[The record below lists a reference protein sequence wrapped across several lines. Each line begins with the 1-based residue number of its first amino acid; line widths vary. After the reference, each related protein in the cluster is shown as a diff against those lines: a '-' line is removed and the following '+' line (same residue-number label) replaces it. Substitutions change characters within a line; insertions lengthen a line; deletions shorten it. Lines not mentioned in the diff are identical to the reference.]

1 MNPQAVSGTDGART
15 EEGMKRILF
24 LAILIAAIPVM
35 AMGAPGAVQIQD
47 VIGIVR
53 SSEGSATL
61 TRGSQVLPAAAGTKL
76 QTGDVLSTGPGGS
89 VGVTLRDNSSL
100 SIGPQSSIT
109 LRDFLF
115 SPAEGKLS
123 LVARL
128 AKGTM
133 AYMSGIIGKL
143 APESVRFETP
153 VSTIGIR
160 GTCFVVNAG
169 EPVPN

>member
-1 MNPQAVSGTDGART
+1 
-15 EEGMKRILF
+15 MKRLLFITIL
-24 LAILIAAIPVM
+24 LASIPAMAWGAAET
-35 AMGAPGAVQIQD
+35 VQVQD
-47 VIGIVR
+47 IIGIVR
-53 SSEGSATL
+53 TSEGMASIN
-61 TRGSQVLPAAAGTKL
+61 RGSQILPASVGAKL
-76 QTGDVLSTGPGGS
+76 VTGDVLTTGPGGS

-100 SIGPQSSIT
+100 SIGPQSS
-109 LRDFLF
+109 LSLQDFLF

-143 APESVRFETP
+143 SPESVRFETP

-160 GTCFVVNAG
+160 GTCFVINAG

>member
-1 MNPQAVSGTDGART
+1 
-15 EEGMKRILF
+15 MKRILF
-24 LAILIAAIPVM
+24 ITILLAAIPAM
-35 AMGAPGAVQIQD
+35 AWSAPEAVRVQD

-53 SSEGSATL
+53 NAEGNGTIH
-61 TRGSQVLPAAAGTKL
+61 RGNLSTPAAVGTKL
-76 QTGDVLSTGPGGS
+76 KTGDVLSTGPDGS
-89 VGVTLRDNSSL
+89 IGIILRDNSSL
-100 SIGPQSSIT
+100 SIGPQSSID
-109 LRDFLF
+109 LQDFLF
-115 SPAEGKLS
+115 SPAEGKMS
-123 LVARL
+123 LIARL

-153 VSTIGIR
+153 VATIGIR

>member
-1 MNPQAVSGTDGART
+1 
-15 EEGMKRILF
+15 MKLILF
-24 LAILIAAIPVM
+24 ITILVAAIPAM
-35 AMGAPGAVQIQD
+35 ALGAPEAVKIQD

-53 SSEGSATL
+53 NCEGNATIN
-61 TRGSQVLPAAAGTKL
+61 RGNQAIPAVPGAKL
-76 QTGDVLSTGPGGS
+76 KTGDVLATGPGGS
-89 VGVTLRDNSSL
+89 MGITLRDNSSL
-100 SIGPQSSIT
+100 SIGPQSSVA
-109 LRDFLF
+109 LQDFLF
-115 SPAEGKLS
+115 SPAEGKMS

-143 APESVRFETP
+143 SPESVRFETP
-153 VSTIGIR
+153 VASIGIR

>member
-1 MNPQAVSGTDGART
+1 
-15 EEGMKRILF
+15 MKRVLFITIL
-24 LAILIAAIPVM
+24 LAAIPALVW
-35 AMGAPGAVQIQD
+35 GAPGALEVQD

-53 SSEGSATL
+53 NVEGKASIN
-61 TRGSQVLPAAAGTKL
+61 RGNQVLPAVAGAKL
-76 QTGDVLSTGPGGS
+76 KTGDVLSTGPDGS
-89 VGVTLRDNSSL
+89 VGIILRDNSSI
-100 SIGPQSSIT
+100 SIGPQSSIA
-109 LRDFLF
+109 LQDFLF

-123 LVARL
+123 LIARL
-128 AKGTM
+128 GKGTM

-169 EPVPN
+169 EPVSN

>member
-1 MNPQAVSGTDGART
+1 
-15 EEGMKRILF
+15 MKRILF
-24 LAILIAAIPVM
+24 ITILLASMPVIAW
-35 AMGAPGAVQIQD
+35 GAAEAVLVQD

-53 SSEGSATL
+53 TSEGKASI
-61 TRGSQVLPAAAGTKL
+61 TRGTQVLPATVGAKL
-76 QTGDVLSTGPGGS
+76 KTGDVLATGPGGS

-109 LRDFLF
+109 LQDFLF

-160 GTCFVVNAG
+160 GTCFVINAG

>member
-1 MNPQAVSGTDGART
+1 
-15 EEGMKRILF
+15 MKRILF
-24 LAILIAAIPVM
+24 ITILLASISIPALTWSAVE
-35 AMGAPGAVQIQD
+35 AVQVQD

-53 SSEGSATL
+53 MSEGEASINRG
-61 TRGSQVLPAAAGTKL
+61 TRVLPAFVGSKL
-76 QTGDVLSTGPGGS
+76 KTGDVLTTGPGGS

-100 SIGPQSSIT
+100 SIGPQSSIS
-109 LRDFLF
+109 LQDFLF
-115 SPAEGKLS
+115 APAEGKLS

-143 APESVRFETP
+143 SPESVRFETP

-160 GTCFVVNAG
+160 GTFFVVNAG
-169 EPVPN
+169 EPPPN

>member
-1 MNPQAVSGTDGART
+1 
-15 EEGMKRILF
+15 MKRILLITIL
-24 LAILIAAIPVM
+24 LASIPAVSWGAAD
-35 AMGAPGAVQIQD
+35 AVRVQD

-53 SSEGSATL
+53 TSEGKASIH
-61 TRGSQVLPAAAGTKL
+61 RGGDVLPAVVGTKL
-76 QTGDVLSTGPGGS
+76 KTGDVLSTGPGGS

-100 SIGPQSSIT
+100 SIGPQSSIS
-109 LRDFLF
+109 LKDFLF
-115 SPAEGKLS
+115 APAEGRMS

-143 APESVRFETP
+143 SPESVRFETP

-160 GTCFVVNAG
+160 GTCFVINAG

>member
-1 MNPQAVSGTDGART
+1 
-15 EEGMKRILF
+15 MKRILYI
-24 LAILIAAIPVM
+24 AILLAAIPAM
-35 AMGAPGAVQIQD
+35 AWSASEAVQLQD

-53 SSEGSATL
+53 NTEGKATI
-61 TRGSQVLPAAAGTKL
+61 TRGDQVLPVASGMKL
-76 QTGDVLSTGPGGS
+76 KTGDVLGTGPGGS
-89 VGVTLRDNSSL
+89 LGIILRDNSTL

-109 LRDFLF
+109 LQDFLF

-123 LVARL
+123 LIARL

-153 VSTIGIR
+153 VATIGIR